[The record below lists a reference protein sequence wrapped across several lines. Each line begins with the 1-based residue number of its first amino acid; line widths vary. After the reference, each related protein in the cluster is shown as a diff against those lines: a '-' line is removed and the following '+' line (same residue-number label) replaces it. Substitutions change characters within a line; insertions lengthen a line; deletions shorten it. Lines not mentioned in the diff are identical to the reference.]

1 MKKAFYMAMAAGL
14 ALLAVSC
21 GEKPEPQPEHPA
33 VVQAAYTALTNG
45 AVTGDAIKT
54 IPVTAT
60 SEAGDLT
67 LTFYSD
73 KVYLPAATFTVGNE
87 IGNYGGHFR
96 NDWLDGDVVAGLIT
110 VSLEGEED
118 YTISGTVR
126 LNDKDG
132 TAVRIRAK
140 GTMFYEF
147 PTENY
152 YTAEAGTGGST
163 VYRIYDMASSVQMAQ
178 VTVFGDADG
187 TYPIAGSG
195 EAGTAMHGSINDGT
209 WATVANYGT
218 HILLHGSVT
227 VKTSHGKKNF
237 TFTDT
242 RSAEFSN
249 CELKGSFTPVVAE
262 GSGISFMR
270 LAFFSE
276 PSPVVKDMYE
286 FTAKMFYDNG
296 QELFSLTAIT
306 PTPNPIMELI
316 EKDGKTGGYAFQTKV
331 SYDEYLQL
339 PTSTNRCSIAPASY
353 FVVNGI
359 RYPVPDGFAFVINA
373 QLAGGMVA
381 GLLAPTNMAYAL
393 PPELQAYLDGVGG
406 SIWVL
411 IGYVY

>member
-1 MKKAFYMAMAAGL
+1 
-14 ALLAVSC
+14 
-21 GEKPEPQPEHPA
+21 
-33 VVQAAYTALTNG
+33 
-45 AVTGDAIKT
+45 VTGDAIKT

-249 CELKGSFTPVVAE
+249 CELKSSFTPVVAE

-353 FVVNGI
+353 FVVNGV

-373 QLAGGMVA
+373 QLAGGIVA

-411 IGYVY
+411 IGSVY